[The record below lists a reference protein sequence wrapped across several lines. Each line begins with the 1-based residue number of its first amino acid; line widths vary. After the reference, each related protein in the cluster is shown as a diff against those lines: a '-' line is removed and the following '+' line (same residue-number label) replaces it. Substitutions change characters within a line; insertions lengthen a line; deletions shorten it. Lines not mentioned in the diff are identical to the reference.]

1 MVIFSSASNA
11 EKHTISYKSNN
22 IISSSGNFRISSGTV
37 VKQI

>member
-1 MVIFSSASNA
+1 MDIFSSARNA

-22 IISSSGNFRISSGTV
+22 SISSSGHFRISSGTV